1 VLTPF
6 QLSPVLALLE
16 RHAPHRT
23 AHASLI
29 AGIRSLL
36 AGTGLAP
43 RPSLPGPLT
52 EPLSGSEVRLRRYL
66 PTNLSLPEIA
76 RELSVS
82 PHTVKSHIRSL
93 YAKPGA
99 YRRSGAVET
108 ARALGLLAPV
118 GAGLRPAS
126 PHRPEPPSG
135 LQSVRHDHDRH
146 GAAANDGRGDCRRG
160 HWIQQ
165 EAPGPRSTGSWRA
178 GSLPCP
184 RGSHTRLGEV
194 ASSAGSD
201 VGSAPDRSW
210 RLIRITAS
218 AMIAASARTPA
229 ETS

>member
-1 VLTPF
+1 VPVGAVANGSAALTDGVPDGFDRPVGVGLLSIRLALEPDGVLTPF

-52 EPLSGSEVRLRRYL
+52 GPLSGSEVRLLRYL

-99 YRRSGAVET
+99 HRRSGAVET
-108 ARALGLLAPV
+108 ARAP
-118 GAGLRPAS
+118 RPA
-126 PHRPEPPSG
+126 RT
-135 LQSVRHDHDRH
+135 R
-146 GAAANDGRGDCRRG
+146 RRG
-160 HWIQQ
+160 AQAGQ
-165 EAPGPRSTGSWRA
+165 PAPP
-178 GSLPCP
+178 
-184 RGSHTRLGEV
+184 
-194 ASSAGSD
+194 
-201 VGSAPDRSW
+201 
-210 RLIRITAS
+210 
-218 AMIAASARTPA
+218 
-229 ETS
+229 